1 MWIDIHDA
9 TRVPEQGKIY
19 WITYVFCNE
28 PRVVLAQYSRRRWY
42 FINDTGVATQE
53 TIGRVRGWWSETIEK
68 PVCMAVEM
76 CKPYIVFPECEISVS
91 GNNAKLKANL
101 LSDEKMVESGFRW
114 IGAIGKWVF
123 NKVILPRQG
132 ISFTVS
138 IPKEHSENFRID
150 VLDDLF
156 GQPYDYQG
164 ILSKPTYDEPNRVA
178 VKCYQEVEKYMERLQ
193 KAGIIEGHV
202 KGEYI

>member
-9 TRVPEQGKIY
+9 TRTPEQNKIY
-19 WITYVFCNE
+19 WITMVFFRE
-28 PRVVLAQYSRRRWY
+28 PQVTLAKYFRKRWY
-42 FINDTGVATQE
+42 FIDSMGAVTYEIT
-53 TIGRVRGWWSETIEK
+53 RDVRGWWSEVIEE

-76 CKPYIVFPECEISVS
+76 RKPYIVFPECEINTS

-101 LSDEKMVESGFRW
+101 LSDEKMVENGFRW

-123 NKVILPRQG
+123 NRVILPRQN
-132 ISFTVS
+132 ISFNVF
-138 IPKEHSENFRID
+138 IPKEYPENFQID
-150 VLDDLF
+150 VLDDSF
-156 GQPYDYQG
+156 GQPYDYQS
-164 ILSKPTYDEPNRVA
+164 ILSKPTYDEPNQVA

>member
-28 PRVVLAQYSRRRWY
+28 PRVVLAQYSRKRWY
-42 FINDTGVATQE
+42 FINNTGMATQE
-53 TIGRVRGWWSETIEK
+53 TVRGWWSETIEK

-76 CKPYIVFPECEISVS
+76 RKPYIVFPECEISVS

>member
-9 TRVPEQGKIY
+9 TRAPEQKKIY
-19 WITYVFCNE
+19 WVTMIFFGL
-28 PRVVLAQYSRRRWY
+28 PRVALAQHFRSRWY
-42 FINDTGVATQE
+42 SIDDTGEATHE
-53 TIGRVRGWWSETIEK
+53 ITKAVRGWWSEAIEK

-76 CKPYIVFPECEISVS
+76 RKPYIVFPECEIGAS

-101 LSDEKMVESGFRW
+101 LSDEQMINAGFRW

-123 NKVILPRQG
+123 NRVILPRQG
-132 ISFTVS
+132 ISLTVS
-138 IPKEHSENFRID
+138 IPKEHPENLRID
-150 VLDDLF
+150 VLDDSF
-156 GQPYDYQG
+156 GQPYDYQS
-164 ILSKPTYDEPNRVA
+164 ILSNPTYDEPNRVA